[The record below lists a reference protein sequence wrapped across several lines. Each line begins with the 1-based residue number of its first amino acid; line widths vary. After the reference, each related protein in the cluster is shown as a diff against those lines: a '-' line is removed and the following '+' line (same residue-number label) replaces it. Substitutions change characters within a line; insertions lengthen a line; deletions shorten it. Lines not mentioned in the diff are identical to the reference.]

1 MFYGLQISKY
11 LQSTQLFA
19 NTTIGSPYYI
29 GMVCVCV
36 CYVDDIYLLICNLI
50 LNLAV
55 VLGTIFVHKP
65 LISSE
70 PIEAADPDLKAPV
83 EMTPKSPTIHDP
95 DQFHPAPSCTTY
107 VHTAHNNATSD
118 CLPLFLNKPFLTGFV

>member
-1 MFYGLQISKY
+1 MDYKSASICSRHNCLLIP
-11 LQSTQLFA
+11 QLDLHI
-19 NTTIGSPYYI
+19 TSVWC
-29 GMVCVCV
+29 VCVCV